1 MFAKVL
7 IANRGEIACRIIR
20 TARRL
25 GIGTVAVYSD
35 ADRKALHVRRAD
47 EACRIGPAEAKAS
60 YLDIESIL
68 AAAKETRADAV
79 HPGYGFLA
87 ENAAFAEAAA
97 RAGLVFVGPGP
108 QAIRD
113 LGSKSRAK
121 AIMEKA
127 GVPTVP
133 GYHGMAQDD
142 ATFASEAKRIGF
154 PVLVKAA
161 AGGGGRGMRVVA
173 APAEL
178 AQALASARREAEAAF
193 ADPTLLLEKYLSRPR
208 HVEVQVFADAFG
220 NLVHL
225 FERDC
230 SLQRRHQKIV
240 EEAPAPGLSPQLRR
254 RLGETAVAGCRAVG
268 YRNAGTVE
276 FLLDEDGSF
285 YFMEMNTR
293 LQVEHPV
300 TEMITGQDLVEW
312 QFRVAAGERLPLD
325 QSDLAIKGHA
335 IEARLYAEDPAR
347 DDLPQAGRLVRLVMP
362 AEGKDVRV
370 ESGVSEGDEIGVHYD
385 PMIAKIA
392 VWGEDRL
399 GAIHR
404 LQESLEA
411 VRIGGVVT
419 NRDLLAA
426 IARHPAFVA
435 GKVDTGFIARHRAA
449 LVPAPS
455 RAPDPVLALACLA
468 VLLDRADSRRDE
480 ARRAADRHSPWHRTD
495 GWRLNGV
502 GAQTIR
508 LRDDLGEL
516 SVTVRFQGGGYVLDL
531 PQGPVRV
538 AGGRTPAGEISAD
551 IDGNQV
557 TAFALH
563 DGGEIAV
570 FGLGPTW
577 RFRLAD
583 PFLAAATEDAPAGS
597 LIAPM
602 PGKIAAVN
610 AGAGDTVRRGQVLVV
625 MEAMKMEH
633 ALAASAD
640 GRIEAIHVR
649 RGAQVAEGDL
659 LVSFASDGKESSEG

>member
-20 TARRL
+20 TARKLDIR
-25 GIGTVAVYSD
+25 TVAVYSD
-35 ADRKALHVRRAD
+35 ADRKALHVRLAD
-47 EACRIGPAEAKAS
+47 ETCRIGPAEAKAS

-68 AAAKETRADAV
+68 AAAKETGADAV

-87 ENAAFAEAAA
+87 ENAAFAEAVT

-108 QAIRD
+108 QAIRE

-121 AIMEKA
+121 EIMAKA
-127 GVPTVP
+127 GIPTVP

-173 APAEL
+173 APGEL
-178 AQALASARREAEAAF
+178 AQALASVRREAEAAF

-208 HVEVQVFADAFG
+208 HVEVQIFADAFG
-220 NLVHL
+220 NIVHL

-240 EEAPAPGLSPQLRR
+240 EEAPAPGLSPELRR
-254 RLGETAVAGCRAVG
+254 RMGEAAVAGCRAAG

-276 FLLDEDGSF
+276 FLLDADNSF

-300 TEMITGQDLVEW
+300 TEMVTGQNLVEW
-312 QFRVAAGERLPLD
+312 QFRIAAGERLPLG

-335 IEARLYAEDPAR
+335 IEARLYAEDSAH
-347 DDLPQAGRLVRLVMP
+347 DDRPQAGRVVRLMMP
-362 AEGKDVRV
+362 AEGTHVRV

-385 PMIAKIA
+385 PMIAKIV

-399 GAIHR
+399 RAVHR
-404 LQESLEA
+404 LQETLDSL
-411 VRIGGVVT
+411 RIGGVVT

-426 IARHPAFVA
+426 VARHPAFVA
-435 GKVDTGFIARHRAA
+435 GEVDTGFIPRHRAA

-468 VLLDRADSRRDE
+468 VLFDQVDRRGL
-480 ARRAADRHSPWHRTD
+480 ARMRSADRHSPWHRTD
-495 GWRLNGV
+495 GWRLNGI
-502 GAQTIR
+502 GSQTIR

-516 SVTVRFQGGGYVLDL
+516 SVTARFLSDGYILDL
-531 PQGPVRV
+531 PGGPVRV
-538 AGGRTPAGEISAD
+538 AGGRAPTGEIFAD
-551 IDGNQV
+551 IGGNQV
-557 TAFALH
+557 AAFVLH
-563 DGGEIAV
+563 DGFDIAV
-570 FGLGPTW
+570 FGPGPTW

-583 PFLAAATEDAPAGS
+583 PFLAAATEDAPAGA
-597 LIAPM
+597 LVAPM
-602 PGKIAAVN
+602 PGKIATVN

-625 MEAMKMEH
+625 LEAMKMEH

-649 RGAQVAEGDL
+649 QGAQVAEGDL
-659 LVSFASDGKESSEG
+659 LVSFVSEGEEPPEG